1 MALFDALERISM
13 RPGMYMQPPGF
24 ITLCAFIEGYESALI
39 DHRIRNDHDTAFLM
53 HFSDFV
59 RTSTGHEHER
69 HSLTTPDGTIDIGQL
84 HWQTAIRRTEQD
96 DDKAM
101 ALFFDL
107 LDRFKASRGL
117 R

>member
-1 MALFDALERISM
+1 
-13 RPGMYMQPPGF
+13 MQPPGF
-24 ITLCAFIEGYESALI
+24 VTLCAFIEGYESALI
-39 DHRIRNDHDTAFLM
+39 DHGIRDDHDTVFLT

-59 RTSTGHEHER
+59 RTSTGYEHER
-69 HSLTTPDGTIDIGQL
+69 HSLTTPGGVLHIGHL
-84 HWQTAIRRTEQD
+84 HWQAAIRRTEQH

-107 LDRFKASRGL
+107 LDRFKGSHGL